1 MARGDIE
8 WSVAGHTKAH
18 PTALEK
24 GEERVVIPE
33 NAMRAKYDK
42 ELPRRLYNYFRSY
55 DESGGAPSF
64 VKFALANGITPDA
77 LQDFRKNKKFD
88 LAYRAANEIR
98 RDYLIDRALS
108 RRFDPSFVKFLL
120 GEEFGE
126 KEEEDSTLEVILTV
140 LDG

>member
-1 MARGDIE
+1 MQSTPRKM
-8 WSVAGHTKAH
+8 V
-18 PTALEK
+18 
-24 GEERVVIPE
+24 
-33 NAMRAKYDK
+33 KYDK
-42 ELPRRLYNYFRSY
+42 ELPKRLYNYFRSY
-55 DESGGAPSF
+55 DEGGGAPSF
-64 VKFALANGITPDA
+64 VKFAVANGITPDT
-77 LQDFRKNKKFD
+77 LQAFRKHKKFD

-126 KEEEDSTLEVILTV
+126 EGEDERSLDVILTV